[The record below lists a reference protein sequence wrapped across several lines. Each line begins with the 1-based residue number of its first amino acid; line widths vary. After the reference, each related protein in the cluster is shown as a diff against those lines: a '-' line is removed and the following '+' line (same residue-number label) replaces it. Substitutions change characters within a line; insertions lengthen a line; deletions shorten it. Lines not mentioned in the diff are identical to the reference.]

1 MNEFDKNFHIN
12 FSPLYFA
19 FAVMMFMLWSSEVQG
34 SDIEEVVVTAQQV
47 ETKKA
52 DPISSSRVISAIVS
66 DFTYSPGGY
75 GGFVGYNERGAQ
87 TIHTSV
93 IVNGIPANDPGSGW
107 YDFGHDFASG
117 QTVKVVSGANGV
129 LYGSGSIAGT
139 VLIQDTIDTGAL
151 LRLEDGK
158 EINYIRLAPIEQFE
172 LSYVADD
179 MDSVRNDNDE
189 EDEYTN
195 TTARFNVDAGDFV
208 LVGKFTDYEYDYDNC
223 YAFDFSTSNDC
234 VQDGERYSVSIR
246 NDYITLG
253 RNYSNSEY
261 ATNESITYTNESY
274 RDFLRIGNS
283 QELSKFADITYGID
297 VEKLAYNTDFF
308 TSETESTV
316 EKYTDDNYGAYISAN
331 IDLILSYNFGIRV
344 GNDDQNALRL
354 GIEKG
359 PWYFN
364 VGNSFRKPNL
374 YEKFGDGY
382 VNASPDLDSE
392 EGVGYELGFGAL
404 SIYHYEFEQTILYQ
418 PAFATTIIIE
428 PASIDPETGL
438 EIPAVTE
445 EVWTDPTYYNGG
457 EYDTTGVRFAN
468 TLGPISW
475 SFKYTDT
482 EQPRV
487 PKYSASIDYM
497 QVVRDVNLRIKY
509 AVNLDRVPSEFDV
522 LPEGQ
527 NFLDDLH
534 KVNFYATKKLENFV
548 ISFKIENLL
557 DEEYEVVPFYPNQG
571 REYYLTLAYNW

>member
-19 FAVMMFMLWSSEVQG
+19 FAFMLFMLWASEVQG
-34 SDIEEVVVTAQQV
+34 SEVEEVVVTAQQ
-47 ETKKA
+47 EEIKKA
-52 DPISSSRVISAIVS
+52 DPISSSRIISAIVS

-75 GGFVGYNERGAQ
+75 GGFIGYNERGAQ

-93 IVNGIPANDPGSGW
+93 LVNGIPANDPGSGW

-117 QTVKVVSGANGV
+117 QTVKVVTGANGV

-139 VLIQDTIDTGAL
+139 VLIQDTIERGAT
-151 LRLEDGK
+151 LRLEDGT
-158 EINYIRLAPIEQFE
+158 EPAFIRIAPIEQFE

-179 MDSVRNDNDE
+179 MDSVRNDNEE

-195 TTARFNVDAGDFV
+195 TTARFNIDAGDFV

-223 YAFDFSTSNDC
+223 YAYDFSTSNDC
-234 VQDGERYSVSIR
+234 VQTGERYNVSIR

-253 RNYSNSEY
+253 RNYTNSEY
-261 ATNESITYTNESY
+261 ATDDLLTYTNESY
-274 RDFLRIGNS
+274 RDFLRVGNTQTFS
-283 QELSKFADITYGID
+283 SAVNIAYGVD
-297 VEKLAYNTDFF
+297 VEKLVYNTDFF
-308 TSETESTV
+308 TSETESVV
-316 EKYTDDNYGAYISAN
+316 EKYTDDNYGAYLSAN
-331 IDLILSYNFGIRV
+331 IDLILSYNFGVRV

-354 GIEKG
+354 GIQKG
-359 PWYFN
+359 PWFFN

-382 VNASPDLDSE
+382 VTASPDLDSE

-418 PAFATTIIIE
+418 PAYSTTIILE

-438 EIPAVTE
+438 EIPAVTQE
-445 EVWTDPTYYNGG
+445 IWTNPTYYNGG

-487 PKYSASIDYM
+487 PKYSASINYM

-509 AVNLDRVPSEFDV
+509 AVNLDRTPSEFDQ

-527 NFLDDLH
+527 EFLDDLH
-534 KVNFYATKKLENFV
+534 KVNFYATKEIDNFV
-548 ISFKIENLL
+548 ISFKVENLL

>member
-19 FAVMMFMLWSSEVQG
+19 FAFMLFMLWASEVQG
-34 SDIEEVVVTAQQV
+34 SEVEEIVVTAQQEEV
-47 ETKKA
+47 KKA
-52 DPISSSRVISAIVS
+52 DPISSSRIISAIVS

-75 GGFVGYNERGAQ
+75 GGFIGYNERGAQ
-87 TIHTSV
+87 TVHTSV
-93 IVNGIPANDPGSGW
+93 LVNGIPANDPGSGW

-139 VLIQDTIDTGAL
+139 VLIQDTIEKGAL
-151 LRLEDGK
+151 LRLEDGT
-158 EINYIRLAPIEQFE
+158 EPNYIRIAPVEQFE
-172 LSYVADD
+172 ISYVADD

-189 EDEYTN
+189 EDEYKN
-195 TTARFNVDAGDFV
+195 TTARFNIDAGDFV
-208 LVGKFTDYEYDYDNC
+208 LVGRFTDYEYDYDNC
-223 YAFDFSTSNDC
+223 YAYDFSTSNDC
-234 VQDGERYSVSIR
+234 VQVGERYNISIR

-261 ATNESITYTNESY
+261 ATNELLTYTNESY
-274 RDFLRIGNS
+274 RDFLRVGNS
-283 QELSKFADITYGID
+283 QTFSNSANISYGID

-308 TSETESTV
+308 TSETESV
-316 EKYTDDNYGAYISAN
+316 INKYTDDNYGAYLSAN
-331 IDLILSYNFGIRV
+331 IDLILSYNFGVRV

-354 GIEKG
+354 GIAKG

-382 VNASPDLDSE
+382 VTASPDLDSE

-418 PAFATTIIIE
+418 PAYSTTIIIE

-445 EVWTDPTYYNGG
+445 EIWTDPTYYNGG
-457 EYDTTGVRFAN
+457 EYDTTGIRFAN
-468 TLGPISW
+468 TLGPVSW

-482 EQPRV
+482 EQPRI

-497 QVVRDVNLRIKY
+497 QVVRDINLRIKY
-509 AVNLDRVPSEFDV
+509 AVNLDRQPSEFDT

-527 NFLDDLH
+527 KFLDDLH
-534 KVNFYATKKLENFV
+534 KVNFYATKEIDNFI
-548 ISFKIENLL
+548 ISFKVENLL

-571 REYYLTLAYNW
+571 REYYLTVAYNW